1 MAEKFAELLW
11 NGPKTA
17 STALV
22 LAHGAGAGMQ
32 SPFME
37 TFATGLASRG
47 VTVARFEFPYMREI
61 GATGR
66 RRPPNPL
73 RVLESCWR
81 DVIAE
86 LAPRRLVIGGKS
98 MGGRIAS
105 QIADESEAA
114 GLVCLGYPFHP
125 PGKPEKTRTA
135 HLETL
140 RTRTLICQGTR
151 DPFGTREDVAAYN
164 LSPAIEFLWL
174 EDGNHNL
181 EPRRSSR
188 LTSQENWTLALD
200 RIANFITT
208 CDMHD

>member
-1 MAEKFAELLW
+1 MTEKPAEFLKT
-11 NGPKTA
+11 GPDSATK
-17 STALV
+17 ALV
-22 LAHGAGAGMQ
+22 LAHGAGAGMR

-37 TFATGLASRG
+37 AFAIGLAARD
-47 VTVARFEFPYMREI
+47 VAVLRFEFPYMREI

-73 RVLESCWR
+73 RVLEQTWR

-105 QIADESEAA
+105 LVADDCQAA

-135 HLETL
+135 HLATL
-140 RTRTLICQGTR
+140 KTPTLICQGSRDTLGTR
-151 DPFGTREDVAAYN
+151 DDVASYD
-164 LSPAIEFLWL
+164 LSPAIEVFWL
-174 EDGNHNL
+174 EDGNHSL
-181 EPRRSSR
+181 EPRRASGR
-188 LTSQENWTLALD
+188 TTQDNWNCAID
-200 RIANFITT
+200 KIADFFHNL
-208 CDMHD
+208 